1 MDADDWLRTIER
13 KLITLHVHER
23 DRVNFATYKL
33 EGAAGAW
40 WEGFLAL
47 QAPGHEVTWA
57 EFCAA
62 FRAAYIPKA
71 VMDGKRKEFL
81 ELTQGKMDIEP
92 YWRAFTRLARYA
104 PRDVTNDEDKQ
115 ELFRKGMNP
124 TLRYEM
130 LPFTFP
136 SFQDLYNQAFT
147 LERGRKEME
156 AAVKKESGDSR
167 ASFSGLKRKRRV
179 FIPYSAV
186 PKSSADR
193 QLIEH

>member
-1 MDADDWLRTIER
+1 
-13 KLITLHVHER
+13 
-23 DRVNFATYKL
+23 
-33 EGAAGAW
+33 
-40 WEGFLAL
+40 
-47 QAPGHEVTWA
+47 
-57 EFCAA
+57 
-62 FRAAYIPKA
+62 
-71 VMDGKRKEFL
+71 MDGKRKEFL

-156 AAVKKESGDSR
+156 AAVKKDSGDSR
-167 ASFSGLKRKRRV
+167 APSSGFKRKRLV

-186 PKSSADR
+186 PKSSGYVPRPPAPPATSTYGGGQGYR
-193 QLIEH
+193 PPGGNPQIGRASCRERV